1 VGDEKQ
7 TDLSGIGSTQSENQS
22 QNHRPFVILH
32 KRMVVE
38 GKNDQIEPEQ
48 SNVGSA
54 GHGLGL
60 DVNLHDRSNVLQ
72 TGMMNQVIQSN
83 GINLDL
89 RTETELTDEPGN
101 IIMVPDPALDGR
113 RRNMILLR
121 QPIQGPFP
129 AVKQMDDGNNRFQRI
144 PTMISRKQQSVGK
157 RMAAILTMVPLDT
170 DPLTLLRFLKDRD
183 GVVSE
188 IMAVFNKIK
197 RKAFKAKKGLKKEI
211 FLPII

>member
-1 VGDEKQ
+1 MSVRPVMV
-7 TDLSGIGSTQSENQS
+7 SAWMSISMIGAISCRQ
-22 QNHRPFVILH
+22 
-32 KRMVVE
+32 
-38 GKNDQIEPEQ
+38 
-48 SNVGSA
+48 
-54 GHGLGL
+54 
-60 DVNLHDRSNVLQ
+60 
-72 TGMMNQVIQSN
+72 GMMNQVIQGV

-89 RTETELTDEPGN
+89 RTKTELTDEPDN

-113 RRNMILLR
+113 RRNMVLLR
-121 QPIQGPFP
+121 QPILGSLP